1 MYYKKCPDCGAN
13 LDPGE
18 RCDCERKA
26 APGGGTPR
34 AATMQD
40 HMELL
45 NISTIILPQN
55 KEEVN
60 MKTREEMISDI
71 VEHFPELD
79 DESLD
84 LVWYFV
90 MAPHIGEED

>member
-1 MYYKKCPDCGAN
+1 
-13 LDPGE
+13 
-18 RCDCERKA
+18 
-26 APGGGTPR
+26 
-34 AATMQD
+34 
-40 HMELL
+40 
-45 NISTIILPQN
+45 
-55 KEEVN
+55 